1 MNSSDFN
8 SPSLAFNE
16 EEAPKL
22 TPGIFRSGLER
33 VLRSTSSERSI
44 GTLILFNF
52 ILQFTRPQNNLPIL
66 GTIGLIIAF
75 SIIGLGFW
83 LPRSGQTWSA
93 QTKAIVIF
101 LIFQAIFIIIGKVG
115 YDALVR
121 NDFWAFQTWR
131 DLLQQFTCY
140 FFPMIVYFAS
150 GSQLRRLVKTLLL
163 ISIYVG
169 LYALTHQGKGPGA
182 FLEDENDFCM
192 LLVMLL
198 PFSLM
203 MMPVARSSA
212 GRLALFAIALWLLA
226 GVVITESRGGFVGL
240 VFALGYIYWKSP
252 AKVAMTLGTIVICVL
267 GVLAVPTSY
276 WSEIKTIED
285 VNEGTAKSRTDI
297 WKVAFSVFKDPRHTI
312 TGVGLSNTGYWLA
325 DFEPV
330 QNRTAYGKSI
340 SGRAIHSMYFQLLGD
355 LGLLGVIFLYAT
367 VGVSFR
373 RNAKISKRARLIFS
387 RADLLFSNV
396 GTSPNVT
403 SDQLELE
410 PSRQELTDDIRWIRS
425 SLKEECKYI
434 VALSTCLN
442 AAILGVLVCGAFI
455 SILYYPPIWFLVC
468 ASVTLQFYWQKLQKL
483 VQMAEHTAIPA
494 RPTEDDSELR

>member
-8 SPSLAFNE
+8 SPALAFGE
-16 EEAPKL
+16 EEAPPL

-33 VLRSTSSERSI
+33 VLRSSSSERSI

-75 SIIGLGFW
+75 SLIGLGFW
-83 LPRSGQTWSA
+83 LTRTSQTWTT
-93 QTKAIVIF
+93 QTKAIVLF
-101 LIFQAIFIIIGKVG
+101 LIYQAVFIIIGKVG
-115 YDALVR
+115 YDPLVR

-140 FFPMIVYFAS
+140 FFPMIVYFTT

-163 ISIYVG
+163 ISIYAG
-169 LYALTHQGKGPGA
+169 LYAFTHQGKGPGA

-192 LLVMLL
+192 LLVMFL

-203 MMPVARSSA
+203 MLPIARSSA
-212 GRLALFAIALWLLA
+212 GKLMLFAIALWLLG

-276 WSEIKTIED
+276 WSEIKTIEN

-355 LGLLGVIFLYAT
+355 LGLIGIIFLYAT

-373 RNAKISKRARLIFS
+373 KNARISKRAKLILS
-387 RADLLFSNV
+387 RSDLLFSNT
-396 GTSPNVT
+396 GLSPN
-403 SDQLELE
+403 SDQLEFE
-410 PSRQELTDDIRWIRS
+410 PSWQEQAEDIRWIRS

-468 ASVTLQFYWQKLQKL
+468 ASVTLQFYWQKLQNL
-483 VQMAEHTAIPA
+483 VQTAEHTAIPL
-494 RPTEDDSELR
+494 RSKELDTEFQ